1 VAEGAVV
8 NRGCRF
14 LVYQWLKNSLN
25 ALLPPT
31 CRLCGAH
38 GRSGHDLCPGCA
50 EDLPWLSG
58 GCPRCARPLAGVK
71 PLPCGAC
78 LRRPPPFERVEA
90 PFSYAAPVDHL
101 IHAFK
106 FRADLAAGRLL
117 AQLLVGH
124 VRRRS
129 ELPELLLPVPLHPAR
144 LGERGFNQAHE
155 LARLVGRK
163 LAIPVAP
170 TLLTRTRHT
179 PPQHGLA
186 AKARRANV
194 RGAFALSRPLPAR
207 HVALIDDV
215 FTTGQTATELARV
228 LRRAGAERV
237 EVWVLARVARQA

>member
-1 VAEGAVV
+1 MTEGAV
-8 NRGCRF
+8 NGGRR
-14 LVYQWLKNSLN
+14 LSVYQWLINSLDG
-25 ALLPPT
+25 LLPPT

-38 GRSGHDLCPGCA
+38 GQKGHDLCPGCA
-50 EDLPWLSG
+50 ADLPWLSG
-58 GCPRCARPLAGVK
+58 GCPRCARPLAAGRA
-71 PLPCGAC
+71 LTCGAC

-90 PFSYAAPVDHL
+90 PFLYAAPIDHL

-117 AQLLVGH
+117 AQLLAEH
-124 VRRRS
+124 LRRRS
-129 ELPELLLPVPLHPAR
+129 ELPELLLPVPLHPKR

-155 LARLVGRK
+155 LARV
-163 LAIPVAP
+163 LARALGIPEAP
-170 TLLTRTRHT
+170 ALLTRTRHT

-237 EVWVLARVARQA
+237 EIWVLARVARQA